1 MILYF
6 LALGIGSIVIT
17 GLFSFNSARRALM
30 ERSYNQ
36 LTSIR
41 LTRKAAIERFFTDRL
56 TETAFLARS
65 GGGLEQLAVPD
76 YYSGCLPSADAA
88 RLVIETESQ
97 NAASP
102 SKGQNPKGPD
112 KPFILDYR
120 NEQDTNKQLLS
131 VCRINGTSEVLAL
144 VIRQDL
150 IDSMMLEVSPSHGL
164 GHSGETYLVGPDY
177 LMRTSSRFISNSMMN
192 TRVATA
198 PAELALKGHEGII
211 LAEDYR
217 GIKVL
222 SSYGRI
228 DVPGLNWLILAEID
242 YMEATASINVI
253 RNNII
258 MLSLLTALA
267 LFILTYTISKRIT
280 RPLVRLTKA
289 AADLG
294 SGTMDA
300 PLPVESQDETGE
312 LTEAFNQMRVSLR
325 LKDEALKAERINR
338 VKSAID
344 GQDQER
350 QRLSRELHDG
360 IGQGI
365 IGVRLRLA
373 ALEKDVPEKI
383 RESLRSVIEINDNLI
398 DEVRTA
404 SNALMPPAL
413 AEFGLLPAVR
423 SIGHN
428 ISDAYGIDTR
438 VEGEFP
444 SGLFGRKPVLY
455 IFRIIQEAMN
465 NAAKH
470 SGAEMILVSL
480 EVTNEMLTIK
490 ITDNGKGFDTDTAC
504 NGHGL
509 LNMKERVSLLKG
521 CISMASSPSGT
532 TVTIE
537 IPVNKLLYDK
547 IISG

>member
-6 LALGIGSIVIT
+6 LALGIGSIVII
-17 GLFSFNSARRALM
+17 GLFSFNSARKALM

-41 LTRKAAIERFFTDRL
+41 LTRKAAIERFFLDRL
-56 TETAFLARS
+56 NETEFLAS
-65 GGGLEQLAVPD
+65 NGGGIEQLAASG
-76 YYSGCLPSADAA
+76 YYSGALLPADAA
-88 RLVIETESQ
+88 MVVDDAENQRDVSHPWVRNLEDT
-97 NAASP
+97 
-102 SKGQNPKGPD
+102 D
-112 KPFILDYR
+112 KPYILDYS
-120 NEQDTNKQLLS
+120 NGPDTNMQLLS
-131 VCRINGTSEVLAL
+131 VCRIKGTSQVLAL
-144 VIRQDL
+144 IIRQDL
-150 IDSMMLEVSPSHGL
+150 IDSMMLEVNPAHGL
-164 GHSGETYLVGPDY
+164 GYSGETYLTGPDF
-177 LMRTSSRFISNSMMN
+177 LMRTSSRFISNSVMN
-192 TRVATA
+192 TRVFTL
-198 PAELALKGHEGII
+198 PAIQALQGKEGIM

-217 GIKVL
+217 RIKVL

-228 DVPGLNWLILAEID
+228 NVPGLNWTILAELD
-242 YMEATASINVI
+242 YKEATASINII

-258 MLSLLTALA
+258 MLSLITALA

-280 RPLVRLTKA
+280 RPLARLKKA

-294 SGTMDA
+294 SGTMNG

-312 LTEAFNQMRVSLR
+312 LTEAFNQMSVSLK

-383 RESLRSVIEINDNLI
+383 RESFRSVIQINDSLI
-398 DEVRTA
+398 DEVRAT

-413 AEFGLLPAVR
+413 AEFGLMAAIR

-428 ISDAYGIDTR
+428 ITDTYGINTCVD
-438 VEGEFP
+438 GEFP
-444 SGLFGRKPVLY
+444 AGLFGRKPVLY
-455 IFRIIQEAMN
+455 IFRIVQEAMN

-470 SGAEMILVSL
+470 SGAGELKVNIVVASEL
-480 EVTNEMLTIK
+480 LTI
-490 ITDNGKGFDTDTAC
+490 IISDNGKGFDTEIAC
-504 NGHGL
+504 TGHGL
-509 LNMKERVSLLKG
+509 TNMKERVSLLKG
-521 CISMASSPSGT
+521 NICIDSSPSGT
-532 TVTIE
+532 KVTIG
-537 IPVNKLLYDK
+537 IPVNKLQYDK

>member
-1 MILYF
+1 MKQTSLTEKMILYF

-17 GLFSFNSARRALM
+17 GLFSFNSAREALM

-41 LTRKAAIERFFTDRL
+41 LTRKAAIERFFVDRL
-56 TETAFLARS
+56 NETTFLART
-65 GGGLEQLAVPD
+65 GGGLEQLADQGYYAGSLSGIESEKIGREIRSGEAFIVD
-76 YYSGCLPSADAA
+76 YTGGESG
-88 RLVIETESQ
+88 R
-97 NAASP
+97 
-102 SKGQNPKGPD
+102 K
-112 KPFILDYR
+112 
-120 NEQDTNKQLLS
+120 LLS
-131 VCRINGTSEVLAL
+131 VCRMEGSDEVIAL
-144 VIRQDL
+144 VIRQGL

-164 GHSGETYLVGPDY
+164 GYSGETYLVGSDY
-177 LMRTSSRFISNSMMN
+177 FMRTSSRFIKNSVMQ
-192 TRVATA
+192 TRVMTE
-198 PAELALKGHEGII
+198 PARKALAGGEGIV

-217 GIKVL
+217 GVKVL
-222 SSYGRI
+222 SSYSSI
-228 DVPGLNWLILAEID
+228 QVSGLHWSILAEID
-242 YMEATASINVI
+242 YTEATASINGI

-258 MLSLLTALA
+258 LLSLLTALA

-280 RPLVRLTKA
+280 RPLVRLKKA

-294 SGTMDA
+294 SGNTYA
-300 PLPVESQDETGE
+300 PLPVESLDELGE
-312 LTEAFNQMRVSLR
+312 LTEAFNQMSVNLR
-325 LKDEALKAERINR
+325 TKDEALKAERINR

-373 ALEKDVPEKI
+373 ALETQVPEKA
-383 RESLRSVIEINDNLI
+383 RENLRSVIKLNDSLI
-398 DEVRTA
+398 DEVRAT

-413 AEFGLLPAVR
+413 AEFGLIPAIR

-428 ISDAYGIDTR
+428 ITDAYGMDTR

-444 SGLFGRKPVLY
+444 PGLFGRKPVLY

-470 SGAEMILVSL
+470 SGATELSVSIR
-480 EVTNEMLTIK
+480 TASEMLLVEVS
-490 ITDNGKGFDTDTAC
+490 DNGKGFDTGSAC
-504 NGHGL
+504 SGHGL
-509 LNMKERVSLLKG
+509 VNMKERVNLLKG
-521 CISMASSPSGT
+521 TIRVDSSPAGT
-532 TVTIE
+532 RIKVE
-537 IPVNKLLYDK
+537 IPVNKMQYDK